1 MNKSRIIEQQ
11 RTPRCRTYLSS
22 IEGKRCSDTNRIGFR
37 FEQTLN
43 NTLLNLL
50 IVVILR
56 YFNKSM
62 YILVLIKGCL
72 YP

>member
-1 MNKSRIIEQQ
+1 MADYIEVLFNKLNLVHSG
-11 RTPRCRTYLSS
+11 PS
-22 IEGKRCSDTNRIGFR
+22 
-37 FEQTLN
+37 QTLN
-43 NTLLNLL
+43 STLLNVL